1 MNLDP
6 LHSAA
11 SEMMSLLSDAAG
23 IWSDRILPD
32 LSADDGTGLLM
43 PALAGIAA
51 AVTVALAVAIYF
63 QTGYRSYRDMIRHGL
78 AAAIGLAL
86 MAFVISDMRNAALAY
101 LVKTSEKPAAEFELQ
116 WQKTTERAKA
126 LAAEMDRG
134 TRPHLVR
141 GASGL
146 TVRG

>member
-6 LHSAA
+6 LHHAA
-11 SEMMSLLSDAAG
+11 AQMISLV
-23 IWSDRILPD
+23 WPD

-86 MAFVISDMRNAALAY
+86 IAFVISDMRNTALAY
-101 LVKTSEKPAAEFELQ
+101 LVKTSEQPAADFELQ
-116 WQKTTERAKA
+116 WRKTTERAKA
-126 LAAEMDRG
+126 LAAEMDRDS
-134 TRPHLVR
+134 RPQIAKGV
-141 GASGL
+141 SGL
-146 TVRG
+146 SGRG